1 MDLRRII
8 ILSFMLLGGSVG
20 FSQTAQSLV
29 ELGHKN
35 YELGDYAEAI
45 KYLNQAAELDK
56 KDPEI
61 FYLIGVCESQ
71 SQNNEAAIQNYNIA
85 LALDPTYAEV
95 YFEKGYSLF
104 VMGKLEEAIEQYDES
119 IKLKADNAV
128 AFVNRGS
135 LKCILGDKEGAMKDW
150 QRAEELGASIPEQ
163 ECDT

>member
-1 MDLRRII
+1 MDLRKVI
-8 ILSFMLLGGSVG
+8 ILLFLLLGSTVG
-20 FSQTAQSLV
+20 FCQTAQSLV
-29 ELGHKN
+29 DLGHKN
-35 YELGDYAEAI
+35 YELGDYVEAI

-71 SQNNEAAIQNYNIA
+71 SQNNEAAIRNYDIA

-104 VMGKLEEAIEQYDES
+104 VMGKLEEAIEQYDQS

-135 LKCILGDKEGAMKDW
+135 LKCILGDKDGAMKDW

-163 ECDT
+163 ECDV